1 MPLWK
6 SSPLPIASSMLARS
20 TARARTRSIVH
31 IDTHGSCDKYCD
43 LWLMLDD
50 YDRWV
55 CKSTRFDLV
64 GPLFH
69 QSLLQ

>member
-1 MPLWK
+1 MEIE
-6 SSPLPIASSMLARS
+6 SLADCLQHAG
-20 TARARTRSIVH
+20 TVH
-31 IDTHGSCDKYCD
+31 GTCPDQKHRIDTHGSCDKYCD